1 MQVTT
6 AEIIYP
12 SSDGQPM
19 AESTIQYKLIVKI
32 KEGCESLFKDDPNV
46 FVAADLLWYPVEG
59 RIDISQAPDTM
70 VVFGRPK
77 GDRPSYIQYREDN
90 IGPQVVFEI
99 RSHNDRQTKM
109 NKKLA
114 FYQRHGV
121 EEYYL
126 YDPERNELQGWQRIE
141 GNLEVIEPMEGWIS
155 PRLEVRF
162 ELGEDGLE
170 IYRPDGEKFLSYA
183 ELEEERVLSR
193 QRLQQESQRAE
204 QESQRAEQAEQK
216 VKQESQ
222 RAEQA
227 NQRAEQAEQKAKQA
241 DQIAQRLAM
250 RLRELNIDP
259 DSI

>member
-1 MQVTT
+1 MEVTT
-6 AEIIYP
+6 QEIIYP

-19 AESTIQYKLIVKI
+19 AESTIQYELIVKI

-59 RIDISQAPDTM
+59 RPEISQAPDTM
-70 VVFGRPK
+70 VIFGRPK
-77 GDRPSYIQYREDN
+77 GDRLSYIQHREDN

-99 RSHNDRQTKM
+99 RSHNDSNTKM
-109 NKKLA
+109 NKKLS

-126 YDPERNELQGWQRIE
+126 YDPQRNELEGWQRIE
-141 GNLEVIEPMEGWIS
+141 GDLEVIEPMEGWIS
-155 PRLEVRF
+155 PRLGVRF

-170 IYRPDGEKFLSYA
+170 IYRPNGEKFLSYA
-183 ELEEERVLSR
+183 ELEQERLLDR
-193 QRLQQESQRAE
+193 QRLQ
-204 QESQRAEQAEQK
+204 
-216 VKQESQ
+216 QESQ

-227 NQRAEQAEQKAKQA
+227 NQRAEQADQRAEQAN
-241 DQIAQRLAM
+241 QIAQRLAAK
-250 RLRELNIDP
+250 LRELNIDP

>member
-32 KEGCESLFKDDPNV
+32 KEGCESLFKNDPNV

-59 RIDISQAPDTM
+59 RPDISQAPDTM
-70 VVFGRPK
+70 VIFGRPK
-77 GDRPSYIQYREDN
+77 GDRPSYMQFLEDN
-90 IGPQVVFEI
+90 IAPQVVFEI

-109 NKKLA
+109 NKKLS

-126 YDPERNELQGWQRIE
+126 YDPERNELEGWQRIE

-155 PRLEVRF
+155 PRLGVRF

-170 IYRPDGEKFLSYA
+170 IYQPDGEAFVSPE
-183 ELEEERVLSR
+183 ELREERDFER
-193 QRLQQESQRAE
+193 
-204 QESQRAEQAEQK
+204 QRAEQA
-216 VKQESQ
+216 VQ
-222 RAEQA
+222 RAE
-227 NQRAEQAEQKAKQA
+227 
-241 DQIAQRLAM
+241 RLAAK
-250 RLRELNIDP
+250 LRELNIDP
-259 DSI
+259 DRI

>member
-32 KEGCESLFKDDPNV
+32 KEGCESLFKNDPNV

-59 RIDISQAPDTM
+59 RPDISQAPDTM
-70 VVFGRPK
+70 VIFGRPK
-77 GDRPSYIQYREDN
+77 GERPSYMQFLEEN
-90 IGPQVVFEI
+90 IAPQVVFEI

-109 NKKLA
+109 NKKLS

-126 YDPERNELQGWQRIE
+126 YDPERNELEGWQRIE

-155 PRLEVRF
+155 PRLGVRF

-170 IYRPDGEKFLSYA
+170 IYRPDGQRFLSYA
-183 ELEEERVLSR
+183 ELEEQGELNR
-193 QRLQQESQRAE
+193 QRAEQEAQRAEEAIQRAE
-204 QESQRAEQAEQK
+204 QESQRAEQER
-216 VKQESQ
+216 Q
-222 RAEQA
+222 RAEEA
-227 NQRAEQAEQKAKQA
+227 VQRAE
-241 DQIAQRLAM
+241 RLAAKM
-250 RLRELNIDP
+250 RELNIDP
-259 DSI
+259 DRI

>member
-19 AESTIQYKLIVKI
+19 AESTIQYELIVKI
-32 KEGCESLFKDDPNV
+32 KAGCESLFKDDPNV

-70 VVFGRPK
+70 VIFGRPK
-77 GDRPSYIQYREDN
+77 GDRLSYIQCREDN
-90 IGPQVVFEI
+90 VTPQVVFEI

-109 NKKLA
+109 NKKLS

-126 YDPERNELQGWQRIE
+126 YDPERNELQGWQRLE

-155 PRLEVRF
+155 PRLGVRF

-170 IYRPDGEKFLSYA
+170 IYRPDGEKFISYA
-183 ELEEERVLSR
+183 ELEAERALDR
-193 QRLQQESQRAE
+193 QRLQQEA
-204 QESQRAEQAEQK
+204 QRAEQAAQRAEQAD
-216 VKQESQ
+216 Q

-227 NQRAEQAEQKAKQA
+227 NQRAEQAN
-241 DQIAQRLAM
+241 QIAQRLAAK
-250 RLRELNIDP
+250 LRELNIDP

>member
-19 AESTIQYKLIVKI
+19 AESTIQYELIVKI
-32 KEGCESLFKDDPNV
+32 KEGCESLFKNDPNV

-77 GDRPSYIQYREDN
+77 GDRLSYIQYREDN
-90 IGPQVVFEI
+90 ITPQVVFEI

-155 PRLEVRF
+155 PRLGVRF
-162 ELGEDGLE
+162 ELGSDGLE

-183 ELEEERVLSR
+183 ELEADRVLSH

>member
-12 SSDGQPM
+12 DSDGQPM
-19 AESTIQYKLIVKI
+19 AESTIQYELIVKI

-59 RIDISQAPDTM
+59 RIDISQAPYTM

-77 GDRPSYIQYREDN
+77 GDRPSYIQHREDN
-90 IGPQVVFEI
+90 ITPQVVFEI

-109 NKKLA
+109 NKKLS

-126 YDPERNELQGWQRIE
+126 YDPERNELEGWQRIE

-155 PRLEVRF
+155 PRLCVRF
-162 ELGEDGLE
+162 ELGENGLE
-170 IYRPDGEKFLSYA
+170 IYRPDGEKFISYA
-183 ELEEERVLSR
+183 ELEADRALGR
-193 QRLQQESQRAE
+193 QRLQQEA
-204 QESQRAEQAEQK
+204 QRAEQAEQRS
-216 VKQESQ
+216 E
-222 RAEQA
+222 
-227 NQRAEQAEQKAKQA
+227 
-241 DQIAQRLAM
+241 RLAAK
-250 RLRELNIDP
+250 LRELNIDP

>member
-6 AEIIYP
+6 EEIIYP

-19 AESTIQYKLIVKI
+19 AESTIQYELIVKI

-59 RIDISQAPDTM
+59 RPEISQAPDTM
-70 VVFGRPK
+70 VIFGRPK
-77 GDRPSYIQYREDN
+77 GDRLSYIQYREDN

-99 RSHNDRQTKM
+99 RSHNDSNTKM
-109 NKKLA
+109 NKKLS

-126 YDPERNELQGWQRIE
+126 YDPQINEMEGWQRIE

-155 PRLEVRF
+155 PRLGVRF

-170 IYRPDGEKFLSYA
+170 IYRPNGEKFLSYA
-183 ELEEERVLSR
+183 ELEEERLLDR

-204 QESQRAEQAEQK
+204 QADQRAQ
-216 VKQESQ
+216 
-222 RAEQA
+222 
-227 NQRAEQAEQKAKQA
+227 QA
-241 DQIAQRLAM
+241 DQRAQQADQRAQRLAAK
-250 RLRELNIDP
+250 LRELNIDP

>member
-12 SSDGQPM
+12 DSDGQPM
-19 AESTIQYKLIVKI
+19 AESTIQYELIVKI
-32 KEGCESLFKDDPNV
+32 KAGCESLFKDDPNV

-59 RIDISQAPDTM
+59 RSEISQAPDTM
-70 VVFGRPK
+70 VVFGRLK

-99 RSHNDRQTKM
+99 RSHNDINTKM
-109 NKKLA
+109 NKKLS

-126 YDPERNELQGWQRIE
+126 YDPERNELEGWQRIE
-141 GNLEVIEPMEGWIS
+141 GDLEVIEPMEGWIS
-155 PRLEVRF
+155 PRLGVRF

-170 IYRPDGEKFLSYA
+170 IYRPNGEKFLSYA
-183 ELEEERVLSR
+183 ELEEERLLDR

-204 QESQRAEQAEQK
+204 QEFQRAEQEF
-216 VKQESQ
+216 Q

-227 NQRAEQAEQKAKQA
+227 NKIAE
-241 DQIAQRLAM
+241 RLAAK
-250 RLRELNIDP
+250 LRELNIDP

>member
-19 AESTIQYKLIVKI
+19 AESTIQYELIVKI
-32 KEGCESLFKDDPNV
+32 KEGCESLFKNDPNV

-70 VVFGRPK
+70 VIFGRPK
-77 GDRPSYIQYREDN
+77 GDRLSYIQHREDN
-90 IGPQVVFEI
+90 VTPQVVFEI

-109 NKKLA
+109 NKKLS

-162 ELGEDGLE
+162 ELGLDGLE

-183 ELEEERVLSR
+183 ELEADRLLNR

-216 VKQESQ
+216 VKQESP

-227 NQRAEQAEQKAKQA
+227 NLRAEQAEQKAKQA
-241 DQIAQRLAM
+241 DQVAQRLAM

>member
-12 SSDGQPM
+12 DSDGQPM
-19 AESTIQYKLIVKI
+19 AESTIQYELIVKI

-59 RIDISQAPDTM
+59 RPDISQAPDTM

-77 GDRPSYIQYREDN
+77 GDRLSYIEHREDN

-99 RSHNDRQTKM
+99 RSHNDSNTKM
-109 NKKLA
+109 NKKLS

-126 YDPERNELQGWQRIE
+126 YDPERNELEGWQRID
-141 GNLEVIEPMEGWIS
+141 GDLEVIEPMEGWIS
-155 PRLEVRF
+155 PRLGVRF

-170 IYRPDGEKFLSYA
+170 IYRPDGEKFISYA
-183 ELEEERVLSR
+183 ELEEARLLDR
-193 QRLQQESQRAE
+193 QRLQQEFQRAE
-204 QESQRAEQAEQK
+204 QESQRAE
-216 VKQESQ
+216 
-222 RAEQA
+222 
-227 NQRAEQAEQKAKQA
+227 
-241 DQIAQRLAM
+241 RLAAK
-250 RLRELNIDP
+250 LRELNIDP

>member
-6 AEIIYP
+6 EEIIYP
-12 SSDGQPM
+12 CSDGQPM
-19 AESTIQYKLIVKI
+19 ADSTIQYKLIVKI
-32 KEGCESLFKDDPNV
+32 KEGCESLFKNDPNV

-59 RIDISQAPDTM
+59 RPDISQAPDTM

-77 GDRPSYIQYREDN
+77 GDRLSYIQYREDN
-90 IGPQVVFEI
+90 ITPQVVFEI

-109 NKKLA
+109 NKKLS

-155 PRLEVRF
+155 PRLGVRF
-162 ELGEDGLE
+162 ELGSEGLE
-170 IYRPDGEKFLSYA
+170 IYRPDGQKFLSYSELDEQRELDRRRA
-183 ELEEERVLSR
+183 EQEFQRAEGQFQRAEEAS
-193 QRLQQESQRAE
+193 QRAEEASQRAE
-204 QESQRAEQAEQK
+204 QEA
-216 VKQESQ
+216 
-222 RAEQA
+222 
-227 NQRAEQAEQKAKQA
+227 QKAE
-241 DQIAQRLAM
+241 RLAAK
-250 RLRELNIDP
+250 LRELNIDP

>member
-6 AEIIYP
+6 EEIIYP

-19 AESTIQYKLIVKI
+19 AESTIQYELIVKI
-32 KEGCESLFKDDPNV
+32 KEGCESLFKNDPNV

-77 GDRPSYIQYREDN
+77 GDRLSYIQYREDN
-90 IGPQVVFEI
+90 IPPQVVFEI

-109 NKKLA
+109 NKKLS

-126 YDPERNELQGWQRIE
+126 YDPETNELQGWQRIE
-141 GNLEVIEPMEGWIS
+141 GDLEVIEPMEGWIS
-155 PRLEVRF
+155 PRLGVRF

-183 ELEEERVLSR
+183 ELEEQRALDR
-193 QRLQQESQRAE
+193 QRLQQEAQRAE
-204 QESQRAEQAEQK
+204 QAAQIAEQAAQRAEQAEQK
-216 VKQESQ
+216 SE
-222 RAEQA
+222 
-227 NQRAEQAEQKAKQA
+227 
-241 DQIAQRLAM
+241 RLAAK
-250 RLRELNIDP
+250 LRELNIDP